1 MWPRSEANG
10 RGAWAE
16 RHFTAAVVCLLLTL
30 GIVQVSSLR
39 HEAASNDE
47 SPLLTSGYIY
57 LRTGHNFEPLHPP
70 LARVLTGLPLLRL
83 EGIRQQELQQW
94 ETASRALW
102 LGPGPTRSV
111 LFPSR
116 LVTIAFTLA
125 FGAWIAFWT
134 RRNFGAPAGIL
145 ALTFFAFDPTL
156 IAHGRYATTD
166 LLVSFFIF
174 LSATLW
180 IDFLQEPTRR
190 RLTIAAIALGL
201 AVVTKFSA
209 LFLLG
214 VLPGLYVVT
223 WAGGFTRPDMPASS
237 ATFFSPRGAAAVG
250 LSLSFG
256 VLGALGLSYAPE
268 VVRLWQWLAGG
279 PTPQPLSTFVAALRA
294 LFRKNASGVP
304 AYLLGETA
312 TSGWWYYFPVAFLVK
327 TPSAVLAACGIA
339 SATIPL
345 ASRVSARQR
354 FAIGCLVAVPLIFFC
369 LATLASLNMG
379 VRHILPIYA
388 FLYVVLAFTLC
399 EYGPALFRRWWSPT
413 LRALVVMLVIESLSI
428 FPYYTSF
435 FNAVS
440 GGPAHGRAYLLDSNI
455 DWGQD
460 VERLANYVRREQ
472 LTPVCAALFGGVP
485 LESYGVQSE
494 DLFAVAPALEHADCV
509 AAVSV
514 NFLEGLYT
522 PRDTFAALRAR
533 TPMARIGYS
542 IYLFD
547 LRRNAGR

>member
-1 MWPRSEANG
+1 MLPGSGVHG
-10 RGAWAE
+10 RVDLAG
-16 RHFTAAVVCLLLTL
+16 RYFTAAVVGLLLIL
-30 GIVQVSSLR
+30 GTVQVASLR
-39 HEAASNDE
+39 HEAVSNDE
-47 SPLLTSGYIY
+47 TPLLTSGYIY

-83 EGIRQQELQQW
+83 NGIPQKDLQHW
-94 ETASRALW
+94 ATASHALW
-102 LGPGPTRSV
+102 RGPGPTRAV

-190 RLTIAAIALGL
+190 RLTITAIALGL
-201 AVVTKFSA
+201 AVATKFSA

-223 WAGGFTRPDMPASS
+223 WAGGFKRPDMPATS
-237 ATFFSPRGAAAVG
+237 ATYFSPRGATVVGLG
-250 LSLSFG
+250 LSLG
-256 VLGALGLSYAPE
+256 VLGVLVLAYAPE
-268 VVRLWQWLAGG
+268 VVWLLNWLSGG
-279 PTPQPLSTFVAALRA
+279 PIPRPLSTFVAALRS
-294 LFRKNASGVP
+294 LLHRNETGVP
-304 AYLLGETA
+304 AYLLGEIATA
-312 TSGWWYYFPVAFLVK
+312 GWWYYFPVAFLVK

-339 SATIPL
+339 SATLPL
-345 ASRVSARQR
+345 ASRVSSRQR
-354 FAIGCLVAVPLIFFC
+354 FTLGCLVAVPMIYFC
-369 LATLASLNMG
+369 LATMASLNLG

-388 FLYVVLAFTLC
+388 FLYVVLASTLC

-413 LRALVVMLVIESLSI
+413 LTALLAALVIESLSI

-435 FNAVS
+435 FNAIS
-440 GGPAHGRAYLLDSNI
+440 GGPANGRAYLLDSNI

-460 VERLANYVRREQ
+460 VERLADYFREQ
-472 LTPVCAALFGGVP
+472 RLTPVCAATFGGVP
-485 LESYGVQSE
+485 LESYGVPATDLLAYE
-494 DLFAVAPALEHADCV
+494 DLEHADCV

-514 NFLEGLYT
+514 NFLEGLFI
-522 PRDTFAALRAR
+522 PRETFDRLRAR